1 MSMGVANE
9 IVYIKGQK
17 NVEVK
22 KRDVTLEDILS
33 VECANPDVLAKIKG
47 LNILKVPDEGKHRYV
62 VSVLKIIECI
72 HKEYPNLEIQNI
84 GEADMIITY
93 ELQEVPNKFVHV
105 LKIAGVVLIVF
116 FGAAFSAMT
125 FNNDVNV
132 SKLFSQMYQLV
143 MGKEKDGFTLLELMY
158 CVGLIVGILTFFNHF
173 GGKRFTVDPTPMEVE
188 MRLYEDDIETTLIDM
203 YSRKEQEL
211 DVGKANPSGS
221 HRS

>member
-1 MSMGVANE
+1 MGVANE
-9 IVYIKGQK
+9 IVYIKGDK

-22 KRDVTLEDILS
+22 KRDITLG
-33 VECANPDVLAKIKG
+33 DVLSMECSNPHILAKLKT
-47 LNILKVPDEGKHRYV
+47 LKLLKVPDEGKHRYV

-72 HKEYPNLEIQNI
+72 HKEYPNLEVQNI

-93 ELQEVPNKFVHV
+93 ELQEVPSKFVHV
-105 LKIAGVVLIVF
+105 LKIAGIALIVF
-116 FGAAFSAMT
+116 FGAAFSVMT

-132 SKLFSQMYQLV
+132 TKLFSQIYKFV
-143 MGKEKDGFTLLELMY
+143 MGTKKEGFTLLELMY
-158 CVGLIVGILTFFNHF
+158 CIGLIVGILTFFNHF

-188 MRLYEDDIETTLIDM
+188 MRVYEDDIQTTLIDM

-211 DVGKANPSGS
+211 DVGKTDPSGS